1 MKNKWQLKENSIE
14 EMNNVMK
21 TEDTAED
28 YINN

>member
-21 TEDTAED
+21 AEDTAED